1 MNIIRKLLI
10 REKYKSF
17 NRKLFKKVENKN
29 INILIEFNAF
39 NESHVCQMICKIFS
53 KKI

>member
-17 NRKLFKKVENKN
+17 NRKLLKKLK
-29 INILIEFNAF
+29 IKILTF
-39 NESHVCQMICKIFS
+39 
-53 KKI
+53 